1 MSPVL
6 FSIAMDALSIALKS
20 SSCFT
25 GIVRGSVEHQVSLY
39 ADDLLLYVTDPVS
52 CVDNILQMLTIF
64 GLFSGYKLN
73 MSKNECFPVNKTARQ
88 ISSKTLPFRLAHNS
102 FYYLG
107 INISHSLPVLFK
119 NNFTKLLTEIK
130 TDLVRWDSLPLS
142 RVGRIN
148 SIKRII
154 LPRFFFFFSVF
165 LFFYP
170 NRF

>member
-39 ADDLLLYVTDPVS
+39 ADDILLYVTDPVS

-148 SIKRII
+148 
-154 LPRFFFFFSVF
+154 
-165 LFFYP
+165 
-170 NRF
+170 